1 MSIQTTRIENIIED
15 IKQQASATWTGDE
28 GERRAESVEAVIRKI
43 LPNYAQA
50 IGKSELEILEAIENF
65 RTYSVVN
72 YYQDANF
79 PLLDDIKVYQTED
92 ELREIVGKAGFRCP
106 ACEGVSSNPYECD
119 AGVERDGVTC
129 NWKAYGLFGTFGKG
143 LRFTIVEKFMEIP
156 KVDEIFMPVA
166 MEQEGETA

>member
-1 MSIQTTRIENIIED
+1 MTIETIIED
-15 IKQQASATWTGDE
+15 IKQKARETWGGDE

-43 LPNYAQA
+43 LPSYAQV

-79 PLLDDIKVYQTED
+79 PLLEDDIKVYQTED

-119 AGVERDGVTC
+119 AGVERDGVIC
-129 NWKAYGLFGTFGKG
+129 NWKAYGLFKTFGKG

-166 MEQEGETA
+166 MEEGADSNE

>member
-1 MSIQTTRIENIIED
+1 MSIETIIED
-15 IKQQASATWTGDE
+15 IKQKARETWDGDE
-28 GERRAESVEAVIRKI
+28 GERRAQRVEALIRKI

-65 RTYSVVN
+65 RIYSVVN

-119 AGVERDGVTC
+119 AGVVRDGVIC
-129 NWKAYGLFGTFGKG
+129 NWKAYGLFKTFGKG